1 MDKLPV
7 RYHDGPAR
15 RARDVNGPTHR
26 SFSRLESNGRPFHTV
41 EIRVATVATGS
52 LSAGGKRWR
61 DHPEVV
67 VRGATGNFR
76 PGKVGVND
84 QSLGASFLD
93 RLLSLT
99 FGNGQVNAPDPIS
112 VKPPEAWG
120 VLRGRRASIAAYG
133 GPPFLVFAYREQ
145 IMIAATSPPIQFAL
159 FA

>member
-99 FGNGQVNAPDPIS
+99 FSECSGPDFRQT
-112 VKPPEAWG
+112 PEAWG

-133 GPPFLVFAYREQ
+133 GRRFLVFAYREQ